1 MLHVVDGIEFF
12 FLMLFFIYFWE
23 VYGMFIKWIH
33 QNMVRFK
40 WLLLTGKD
48 AFIFVIR
55 TFKFAVLIS
64 FLHFTLFVAYMKLYV
79 KK

>member
-1 MLHVVDGIEFF
+1 
-12 FLMLFFIYFWE
+12 
-23 VYGMFIKWIH
+23 
-33 QNMVRFK
+33 MVRFK

-48 AFIFVIR
+48 TFIFVIR